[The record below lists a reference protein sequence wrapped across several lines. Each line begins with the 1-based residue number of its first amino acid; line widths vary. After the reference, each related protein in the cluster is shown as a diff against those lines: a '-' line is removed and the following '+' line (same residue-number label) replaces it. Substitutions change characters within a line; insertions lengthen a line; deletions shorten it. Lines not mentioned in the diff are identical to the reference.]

1 VAKRK
6 LGNKSFY
13 SDKELREIADELIS
27 AVTIPVNV
35 EAEMDHRV
43 LNLIEVEAILRG
55 SDNIFLSDCGCRSIH
70 KNCDSPLDTCIAINV
85 AEDYA
90 EKNPANNPHRINVEE
105 ALEVL
110 RKSHEVGLVHMAYVF
125 KGEDKPQL
133 ICSCCPCCCH
143 TLGGILR
150 HGITTQVLTS
160 KFISVDD
167 DTRCINCGKCVERCV
182 FGARAM
188 VKGKKKLD
196 KTLCFGCGL
205 CVSTC
210 SKEAIKLVRRL
221 I

>member
-1 VAKRK
+1 MVKRK
-6 LGNKSFY
+6 LGSKSFY
-13 SDKELREIADELIS
+13 RDKELIEIADELTS

-35 EAEMDHRV
+35 EVEMDHHV
-43 LNLIEVEAILRG
+43 LNLTEVEAILSG

-70 KNCDSPLDTCIAINV
+70 NNCDSPLDTCISINLT
-85 AEDYA
+85 EDYA

-167 DTRCINCGKCVERCV
+167 DTRCINCGTCVERCV
-182 FGARAM
+182 FGARTMA
-188 VKGKKKLD
+188 KGKKKLD

-210 SKEAIKLVRRL
+210 PKEAIKLVMRS